1 MSTNYEAGNVYTGKV
16 TGIKPFGAFV
26 ALDEETQGLVHISE
40 IKHGY
45 VKDIHDYV
53 HVGDEVKVKVLSVDE
68 ENGKIGLSIKATE
81 EPPKTEARKSR
92 RRQGA
97 VKAAE
102 EGEGFNTLRDKLKEW
117 IEKSQREDLIKK

>member
-1 MSTNYEAGNVYTGKV
+1 MSNYEAGNVYTGKV

-53 HVGDEVKVKVLSVDE
+53 HIGDEVKVKVLSVDE
-68 ENGKIGLSIKATE
+68 ESGKISLSMKATE
-81 EPPKTEARKSR
+81 EAPHQDTRKLR

-102 EGEGFNTLRDKLKEW
+102 ESGEGFNTLRDKLKEW
-117 IEKSQREDLIKK
+117 IEKSKREDLIKK

>member
-1 MSTNYEAGNVYTGKV
+1 MSNYEAGNVYIGKV

-45 VKDIHDYV
+45 VKDIHDHV
-53 HVGDEVKVKVLSVDE
+53 HIGNEVKVKVLSVDE
-68 ENGKIGLSIKATE
+68 ENGKISLSIKATE
-81 EPPKTEARKSR
+81 EAPHQDTRKPR

-102 EGEGFNTLRDKLKEW
+102 ESGEGFNTLRDKLKEW
-117 IEKSQREDLIKK
+117 IEKSKREDLIKK